1 MTTPGTA
8 VYQRPRPDQSL
19 RLPPAGNR
27 VGARPAWHVAG
38 RAPVSPQ
45 PKRDD
50 LPRCGHPVDHPPEGG
65 RYARPYPMHRPD
77 VDEATGAGW
86 PGRRPTVN
94 RRNHRLDELVPLV
107 QRGGLRLTCDAD
119 NAEVSV
125 DLVEAV
131 LAGDPIGEFTVDRRN
146 IVVDGS
152 DRLASL
158 VAAFRRANQ
167 VLIGGLMTDRPY
179 VHVGKQP
186 SGWMPG
192 DYLPLHLVPDL
203 MPLARW
209 KQHLVVGDEVK
220 HRISAVAHR
229 VASYQVPVWYEEG

>member
-1 MTTPGTA
+1 
-8 VYQRPRPDQSL
+8 
-19 RLPPAGNR
+19 
-27 VGARPAWHVAG
+27 
-38 RAPVSPQ
+38 
-45 PKRDD
+45 
-50 LPRCGHPVDHPPEGG
+50 
-65 RYARPYPMHRPD
+65 MHRPG
-77 VDEATGAGW
+77 VDEATGVGW

-158 VAAFRRANQ
+158 VAAFRRVNQ
-167 VLIGGLMTDRPY
+167 VFIGGLMTDRPY
-179 VHVGKQP
+179 VHVGKRP

-192 DYLPLHLVPDL
+192 DYLPLHLVTDL
-203 MPLARW
+203 MLLARW
-209 KQHLVVGDEVK
+209 KEGLVVGAPTRY
-220 HRISAVAHR
+220 RISGVAHE
-229 VASYQVPVWYEEG
+229 VASYQVSVRYEAHQ